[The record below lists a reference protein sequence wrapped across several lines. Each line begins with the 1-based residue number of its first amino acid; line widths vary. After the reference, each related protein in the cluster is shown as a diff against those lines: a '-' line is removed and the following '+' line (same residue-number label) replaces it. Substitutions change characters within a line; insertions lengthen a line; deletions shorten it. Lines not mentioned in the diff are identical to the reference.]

1 MLLSNG
7 SICDRDPGPS
17 SDGQGTH
24 VWHAG
29 RRKGWRNVGRVER
42 GTARS
47 FTMILEARLL
57 GGVFVRRGSYLLC
70 GFLAVALGVAAQWCL
85 GHSQTMLAGLLY
97 CGAAC
102 LAIYSLRR
110 QAGPL
115 TPPDSA
121 EVALSR
127 RRVRYLGVALV
138 GLAGLLGVFSLH
150 GFASSTGS
158 WTGWL
163 LYGGSIVVLLAGARL
178 LDAGRGSVPGEL
190 SWTRGELGLLLV
202 ILALG
207 ALVRLWDLETLP
219 YGTWYDEAEN
229 GLVGLRIL
237 EEPGYLPIYEPRVNS
252 AGHYLLLLAGSLRL
266 VGSSTLALRAVS
278 ALLGTAAV
286 AAGYLVGRELF
297 GRRWGLALA
306 FLLAVCRWSINF
318 SRIGMY
324 NIATPL
330 LELVALGFLLRG
342 LRRRRYAD
350 FALSGISLGLGMVF
364 YVGFLAFPLVLV
376 AFLLHTALTERNLLR
391 RSWRGLLILVC
402 GLVLTVAPVA
412 QYAQRQ
418 GEDFWER
425 TAKTSVFRGKTFEQA
440 LPAIGGSVV
449 KYLQMF
455 NLRGDRYGRHNL
467 SREPMLDPVSGALMV
482 LGATLCL
489 WRWRRPRSLLLL
501 TWLMVM
507 LLPGVLSLEWEAP
520 QALRTIGTLPAAC
533 LLALVP
539 LHGLGEEWQRVFA
552 RRRAVLFSFFAALL
566 LAVIG
571 WSNLYTYF
579 VLQVRSYE
587 SWRDFSTAETITARL
602 MAQLEDGVD
611 LYVISYYHD
620 HPVVRFL
627 APQVSGYHRIETHDD
642 LPLPQSTGQDVVM
655 ILDGGSTYLF
665 EEAQRRYPRGT
676 FEQYVSP
683 FGGPP
688 IVYVIRLSPP
698 EVSSIQ
704 GLIGRYRPG
713 DDWKA
718 APALTRQEASLCFD
732 WGEGV
737 PLAMPFLAE
746 WEGVLRAAEYG
757 SYRLII
763 RSPGSAELYLDGV
776 PFLRGEGASSAQV
789 VLAQGNHALRITAA
803 GVEGHFELAWQPP
816 GGEEQVVPSWAL
828 YAPPVTPNGL
838 LGRYYPNGEWQAP
851 LDFAR
856 IDRRLGVYYH
866 IAPLPTPYTIEW
878 EGHLLIPEGGKY
890 VFALQSIDESVL
902 YIDGAEVVTSR
913 QRDEYDQ
920 AGLDLKAGYHD
931 LRLRY
936 AARTHHMHVDLY
948 WTPPGGTREIIPP
961 EVLFPPQG
969 SWQLLTPAA
978 GEE

>member
-1 MLLSNG
+1 MLLRSG

-42 GTARS
+42 ATARS

-57 GGVFVRRGSYLLC
+57 GGVFVRGGSYLLC

-85 GHSQTMLAGLLY
+85 GHSQTVAAGLLY

-102 LAIYSLRR
+102 LAIYSLRG
-110 QAGPL
+110 QAGPVA
-115 TPPDSA
+115 PPAFA
-121 EVALSR
+121 EAVLPR
-127 RRVRYLGVALV
+127 RRARYLGLASL
-138 GLAGLLGVFSLH
+138 GLAALLSIVSLH
-150 GFASSTGS
+150 RFVSPTGTS
-158 WTGWL
+158 TGWL
-163 LYGGSIVVLLAGARL
+163 LYGGGMVVLLGGARL
-178 LDAGRGSVPGEL
+178 LDAGRGRVPGEP
-190 SWTRGELGLLLV
+190 SWTRGELCLLLA

-207 ALVRLWDLETLP
+207 GLVRLWGADTLP

-229 GLVGLRIL
+229 GLVALRIL
-237 EEPGYLPIYEPRVNS
+237 EEPGYLPVYEPRVNS
-252 AGHYLLLLAGSLRL
+252 AGHYLLLLAGSLHL
-266 VGSSTLALRAVS
+266 VGSSTPVLRAVS

-286 AAGYLVGRELF
+286 AAGYLVGRELL
-297 GRRWGLALA
+297 GRRWGLALG

-330 LELVALGFLLRG
+330 FELVALGFLLRG
-342 LRRRRYAD
+342 LRRRHYVD
-350 FALSGISLGLGMVF
+350 FALSGIGLGLGMVF
-364 YVGFLAFPLVLV
+364 YVGFLAFPLVLAV
-376 AFLLHTALTERNLLR
+376 FLVHTALTERNLLR
-391 RSWRGLLILVC
+391 WCWRGLLILIC

-418 GEDFWER
+418 GEEFWER
-425 TAKTSVFRGKTFEQA
+425 TAKTSVFRGKSFEQA
-440 LPAIGGSVV
+440 LPVIGGSVV

-467 SREPMLDPVSGALMV
+467 SKEPMLDPLSGALMV
-482 LGATLCL
+482 LGAALCL

-507 LLPGVLSLEWEAP
+507 LAPGVLSLEWEAP

-533 LLALVP
+533 LLAVVP
-539 LHGLGEEWQRVFA
+539 LQGLGKEWQRVFA
-552 RRRAVLFSFFAALL
+552 RGRAVLFPLFVALL
-566 LAVIG
+566 LAMIG

-579 VLQVRSYE
+579 VLQARSYE

-602 MAQLEDGVD
+602 MARLDDSVD

-642 LPLPQSTGQDVVM
+642 LPLPRSTGEDVVM
-655 ILDGGSTYLF
+655 ILDGGSTHLF

-676 FEQYVSP
+676 FEEYGSA
-683 FGGPP
+683 FGGPGV
-688 IVYVIRLSPP
+688 VYVIRLSP
-698 EVSSIQ
+698 EDVSSIQ
-704 GLIGRYRPG
+704 GLIGHYRPG

-718 APALTRQEASLCFD
+718 APALTRQETQLYLE

-737 PLAMPFLAE
+737 PLATPFLAE
-746 WEGVLRAAEYG
+746 WEGVLRAPEYG
-757 SYRLII
+757 TYRLVV
-763 RSPGSAELYLDGV
+763 RSPGAGELYLDGA
-776 PFLRGEGASSAQV
+776 PLLRGEGESWAQV
-789 VLAQGNHALRITAA
+789 VLAEGNHALRITAA

-816 GGEEQVVPSWAL
+816 GGEEQVVPPWAL

-838 LGRYYPNGEWQAP
+838 LGKYFPNGEWEAP
-851 LDFAR
+851 VAFAR
-856 IDRRLGVYYH
+856 IDERLGVYYH

-878 EGHLLIPEGGKY
+878 EGQLLIPESGKY
-890 VFALQSIDESVL
+890 VFALQSIDESML

-913 QRDEYDQ
+913 RRDEYDQ
-920 AGLDLKAGYHD
+920 AGLDLEAGSHD

-961 EVLFPPQG
+961 EVLFPPKG

-978 GEE
+978 GR

>member
-1 MLLSNG
+1 M
-7 SICDRDPGPS
+7 
-17 SDGQGTH
+17 
-24 VWHAG
+24 V
-29 RRKGWRNVGRVER
+29 
-42 GTARS
+42 
-47 FTMILEARLL
+47 LEARLQ
-57 GGVFVRRGSYLLC
+57 GGAIVRRFSHLLC
-70 GFLAVALGVAAQWCL
+70 GFLAVALAVAAQWCL
-85 GHSQTMLAGLLY
+85 GHSQTVAAGLLY
-97 CGAAC
+97 LGAAC
-102 LAIYSLRR
+102 LAIYGLRR

-121 EVALSR
+121 EAALSR
-127 RRVRYLGVALV
+127 RRLRYVGLALM
-138 GLAGLLGVFSLH
+138 GLAGLVGVFSLQRLV
-150 GFASSTGS
+150 SSTGS
-158 WTGWL
+158 STGWL
-163 LYGGSIVVLLAGARL
+163 LYVGSIVALLAGTRL
-178 LDAGRGSVPGEL
+178 LDAGRGGVPGEP
-190 SWTRGELGLLLV
+190 SWTRGDFCLLLV

-207 ALVRLWDLETLP
+207 ALVRFWGLDTLP

-229 GLVGLRIL
+229 GLVALRVL
-237 EEPGYLPIYEPRVNS
+237 EEPGYLPVYEPRVNS

-266 VGSSTLALRAVS
+266 LGGSTLAIRVVS

-286 AAGYLVGRELF
+286 AAGYLAGRELF

-306 FLLAVCRWSINF
+306 LLLAVSRWSINF

-330 LELVALGFLLRG
+330 FELVALGFLLRG
-342 LRRRRYAD
+342 LRRRCYVD
-350 FALSGISLGLGMVF
+350 FALSGIGLGLGMVF
-364 YVGFLAFPLVLV
+364 YVGFLAFPFVLV
-376 AFLLHTALTERNLLR
+376 AFLVHTALVERNLLR
-391 RSWRGLLILVC
+391 RFWRGLLILIC
-402 GLVLTVAPVA
+402 ALVLTVAPVA

-418 GEDFWER
+418 GEEFWER
-425 TAKTSVFRGKTFEQA
+425 TGKTSVFRGKTFEQA
-440 LPAIGGSVV
+440 LPVIGGSVV

-467 SREPMLDPVSGALMV
+467 SREPMLDPLSGALMV

-507 LLPGVLSLEWEAP
+507 LAPGVLSLEWEAP

-539 LHGLGEEWQRVFA
+539 LHGLGEEWHRVFG
-552 RRRAVLFSFFAALL
+552 RRRAVLFPVVLALL

-579 VLQVRSYE
+579 VLQARSYE

-602 MAQLEDGVD
+602 MAQLDDSVD

-642 LPLPQSTGQDVVM
+642 LPLPRSTGEDVVM

-676 FEQYVSP
+676 FEEYGSP

-688 IVYVIRLSPP
+688 VVYVIRLSP
-698 EVSSIQ
+698 EDVVSLQ
-704 GLIGRYRPG
+704 GLIGRYRPR
-713 DDWKA
+713 DEWKA
-718 APALTRQEASLCFD
+718 TPALTRQETQLCFE

-737 PLAMPFLAE
+737 PVAMPFLAE
-746 WEGVLRAAEYG
+746 WEGVVRAPEYG
-757 SYRLII
+757 TYRLII
-763 RSPGSAELYLDGV
+763 RSPGSAELYLDGA
-776 PFLRGEGASSAQV
+776 PLLRGEGESSAQV
-789 VLAQGNHALRITAA
+789 VLAEGNHALRITAA

-838 LGRYYPNGEWQAP
+838 LGRYYPNGDWQAP
-851 LDFAR
+851 LAFAR
-856 IDRRLGVYYH
+856 IDERLGVYYH

-978 GEE
+978 GGE